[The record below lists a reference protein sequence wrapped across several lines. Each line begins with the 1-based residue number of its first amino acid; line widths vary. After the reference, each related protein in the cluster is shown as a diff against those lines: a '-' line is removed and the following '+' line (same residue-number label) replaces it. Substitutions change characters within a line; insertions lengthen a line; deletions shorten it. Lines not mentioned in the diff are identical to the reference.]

1 MTPSVKTVISAL
13 FLCAPFFSSAQKD
26 AKKDPPQ
33 LVCPF
38 QNGSGREP
46 KEAYSWEPRDEKV
59 IMISNVDSIVRSSVN
74 GTVSNVSMTED
85 NRYEVVIYYK
95 NFYFWYYGVAKATV
109 KKGQNV
115 GAGQPIGTYT
125 LGSELEFRMYKDEEQ
140 IDPRNYLE
148 CKVPRAGD

>member
-1 MTPSVKTVISAL
+1 MRSTGKAIL
-13 FLCAPFFSSAQKD
+13 FSLLFSAPFLVQAQKD
-26 AKKDPPQ
+26 APK

-38 QNGSGREP
+38 ERGSGREP

-59 IMISNVDSIVRSSVN
+59 IMISNVDTIVRSSVN

-85 NRYEVVIYYK
+85 NRYEIVVYYK
-95 NFYFWYYGVAKATV
+95 NYYFWYYGVAKPSV

-115 GAGQPIGTYT
+115 AAGQAIGTYT

-140 IDPRNYLE
+140 LDPRNLLE
-148 CKVPRAGD
+148 CKVPRAGE